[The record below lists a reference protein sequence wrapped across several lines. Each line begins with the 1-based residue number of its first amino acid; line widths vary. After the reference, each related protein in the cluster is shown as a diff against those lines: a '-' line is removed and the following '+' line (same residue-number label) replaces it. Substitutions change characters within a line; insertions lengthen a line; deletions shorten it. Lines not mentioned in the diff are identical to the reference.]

1 MVRRLWSVSFLRMN
15 IEIKVVTN
23 SKKQGLFREG
33 AGLKVMLTSSPIE
46 GRANEE
52 LVGYLSRIFGVRKRE
67 IKILRG
73 EKTKRKL
80 VSIPVDQEAFN
91 SIAERDTSQM

>member
-1 MVRRLWSVSFLRMN
+1 MN

-23 SKKQGLFREG
+23 AKKRGFFREG
-33 AGLKVMLTSSPIE
+33 PGLKVMLTSLPIE

-52 LVGYLSRIFGVRKRE
+52 LVRYLSDIFAVKKSE

-73 EKTKRKL
+73 EKTRRKL
-80 VSIPVDQEAFN
+80 ISIPVDEETFS
-91 SIAERDTSQM
+91 SIKKRT

>member
-1 MVRRLWSVSFLRMN
+1 MN

-67 IKILRG
+67 IKILIG
-73 EKTKRKL
+73 EKTRRKL
-80 VSIPVDQEAFN
+80 VSIPVDQETFN
-91 SIAERDTSQM
+91 LTMKGE

>member
-1 MVRRLWSVSFLRMN
+1 MN

-23 SKKQGLFREG
+23 AKKRGLFREG
-33 AGLKVMLTSSPIE
+33 TGLKVMLTSLPIE

-52 LVGYLSRIFGVRKRE
+52 LVGYLSDIFAVKKSE

-73 EKTKRKL
+73 ERTKRKFI
-80 VSIPVDQEAFN
+80 SMPVEEEAFN
-91 SIAERDTSQM
+91 SIGKRA

>member
-1 MVRRLWSVSFLRMN
+1 MN

-23 SKKQGLFREG
+23 AKKRGLVREDFR
-33 AGLKVMLTSSPIE
+33 LKLMLTSSPIE

-52 LVGYLSRIFGVRKRE
+52 LVDYLSDLFSVKKRE

-73 EKTKRKL
+73 QKTRRKL
-80 VSIPVDQEAFN
+80 VSIPVDQETFD
-91 SIAERDTSQM
+91 SIMKGE

>member
-1 MVRRLWSVSFLRMN
+1 MN

-23 SKKQGLFREG
+23 AKKRGLIREG
-33 AGLKVMLTSSPIE
+33 VGLKAMLTSSPIE

-52 LVGYLSRIFGVRKRE
+52 LVRYLSDVFSVKKRE

-73 EKTKRKL
+73 EKTRRKL
-80 VSIPVDQEAFN
+80 VSIPVDREIFD
-91 SIAERDTSQM
+91 SIIKGD

>member
-1 MVRRLWSVSFLRMN
+1 MN

-23 SKKQGLFREG
+23 SKRQGFSREG
-33 AGLKVMLTSSPIE
+33 AGLKVLLTSSPIE

-52 LVGYLSRIFGVRKRE
+52 LVGYLAKIFGARKSD

-73 EKTKRKL
+73 EKNRRKL
-80 VSIPVDQEAFN
+80 VSVPVDQVTFD
-91 SIAERDTSQM
+91 SITERQ

>member
-1 MVRRLWSVSFLRMN
+1 MN

-23 SKKQGLFREG
+23 AKKRGLIREG
-33 AGLKVMLTSSPIE
+33 AGLKVMLTSLPIE

-52 LVGYLSRIFGVRKRE
+52 LVGYLSDVFSVRKRE

-73 EKTKRKL
+73 EKTRRKL
-80 VSIPVDQEAFN
+80 VSIPINQETFD
-91 SIAERDTSQM
+91 SIVKEE